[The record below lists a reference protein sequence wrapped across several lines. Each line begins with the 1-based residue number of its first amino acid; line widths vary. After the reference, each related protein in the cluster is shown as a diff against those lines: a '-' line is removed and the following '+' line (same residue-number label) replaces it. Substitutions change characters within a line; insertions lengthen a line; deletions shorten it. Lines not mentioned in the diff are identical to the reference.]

1 MATNEKAGAE
11 VPPTSNPGVN
21 NALNNDSK
29 DAKGSDTA
37 SVLKEELAVVE
48 QGYLATEGRLPSPE
62 EQIEALGIPNW
73 RELEKKIVR
82 RLDMTLMPC
91 VWCLYF
97 FNYLDRASIG
107 QARLSTLEEDLNLV
121 GSNFSSAVSIL
132 SLGYVLGQL
141 PSNMLITKMRPS
153 LYLCLMAIVWS
164 GVSASTVGVS
174 SYSGLMGVR
183 FALGLVEAPLLPGAI
198 YLCGCWYTRKEIAMR
213 MAILYS
219 AQTIAFCSAG
229 LIAAATYATLEQAHG
244 LAGWQW
250 LFIILAVAGAGSAM
264 ICLWIIPDYP
274 TSTTGSAMWSM
285 TEDMRKIA
293 AARVIADRPSTS
305 EAKPGAWEGLKMAVR
320 DPKLYILTLM
330 NITISAAYGFSNF
343 YPSIVRGLAASW
355 GYSSVIAL
363 ILTAPPYLFAA
374 IGSYVNA
381 WHSDKVKE
389 RGLHYAIPVAVAC
402 IGFIVCLATENA
414 QARYGA
420 SFVYVGGMYIANPLI
435 MGYVSGAL
443 GKTPEKRAVS
453 VALCNL
459 ISQIGN
465 FTAPFMFVSSEE
477 PRYISAFIG
486 MMAFGLSSSA
496 CAIVMKIWLTRS
508 NKRLLREAQQN
519 GTVYQPYVT

>member
-1 MATNEKAGAE
+1 MATPNEK
-11 VPPTSNPGVN
+11 V
-21 NALNNDSK
+21 
-29 DAKGSDTA
+29 GSDAVKDPQAPATHAATGPTDIKADDASAIEKELA
-37 SVLKEELAVVE
+37 SVEEGYMKE
-48 QGYLATEGRLPSPE
+48 EGRLPSPE

-107 QARLSTLEEDLNLV
+107 HARLSSFDADLGLV

-141 PSNMLITKMRPS
+141 PSNMMITKIRPS

-164 GVSASTVGVS
+164 GVSVATVGVS

-198 YLCGCWYTRKEIAMR
+198 YLLGCWYTRKEIAFR

-229 LIAAATYATLEQAHG
+229 LIAAATYATLEQKHG

-250 LFIILAVAGAGSAM
+250 LFIILATAGAGSAM
-264 ICLWIIPDYP
+264 ICIWFIPDYP
-274 TSTTGSAMWSM
+274 TSTTGSAMWTM
-285 TEDMRKIA
+285 TEDMRKVA
-293 AARVIADRPSTS
+293 AARVIADRPSTT
-305 EAKPGAWEGLKMAVR
+305 EGKTGAWEGLKLSVR

-343 YPSIVRGLAASW
+343 YPSIVRGLAADW
-355 GYSSVIAL
+355 GYGPVIAL
-363 ILTAPPYLFAA
+363 VLTAPPYIFAA
-374 IGSYVNA
+374 LGSYVNA

-402 IGFIVCLATENA
+402 SGFIICLATTDA
-414 QARYGA
+414 RARYGA
-420 SFVYVGGMYIANPLI
+420 SFIYVGGMYIANPLI

-443 GKTPEKRAVS
+443 AKTPEKRAVS

-459 ISQIGN
+459 LSQIGN
-465 FTAPFMFVSSEE
+465 FTAPFMFVAKEE

-496 CAIVMKIWLTRS
+496 CAIVLKIWLTRS
-508 NKRLLREAQQN
+508 NKRLLREAQRN
-519 GTVYQPYVT
+519 GTVYQPYAT